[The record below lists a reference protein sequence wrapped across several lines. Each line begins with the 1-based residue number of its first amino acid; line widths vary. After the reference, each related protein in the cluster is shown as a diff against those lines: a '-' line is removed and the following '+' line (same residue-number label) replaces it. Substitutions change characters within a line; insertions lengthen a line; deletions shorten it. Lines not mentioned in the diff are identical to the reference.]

1 MIYYV
6 YQISRYEF
14 DNLVFIS
21 VDSEDTNGN
30 KVLKDSKAKTKAKI
44 RKTKTQTM
52 SSESCNE
59 SGNEDSDYEP
69 NSGTSYSD
77 TNRKLIYLDQ
87 FSKTVF

>member
-14 DNLVFIS
+14 DNLVLIS
-21 VDSEDTNGN
+21 VDSEDANDN
-30 KVLKDSKAKTKAKI
+30 KVLKDSKAKTKAKGRKI
-44 RKTKTQTM
+44 KTKTQTM
-52 SSESCNE
+52 SSE

>member
-52 SSESCNE
+52 SSES
-59 SGNEDSDYEP
+59 GNEDSDYEP